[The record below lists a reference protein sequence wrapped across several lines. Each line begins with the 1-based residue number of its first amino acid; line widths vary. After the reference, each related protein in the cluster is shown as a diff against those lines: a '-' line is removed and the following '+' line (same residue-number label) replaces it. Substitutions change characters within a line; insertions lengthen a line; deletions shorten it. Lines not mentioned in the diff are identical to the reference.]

1 MLLRRAFY
9 FKGMVKDAAK
19 IPMVEQCQGGKVAR
33 RSKSA
38 NRNNVD
44 TGSITKISV
53 RGYKSIAEEF
63 SMEIRP
69 LTILSGANSSG
80 KSSALQPLLLLK
92 QTLETD
98 YDPCSLLINGPN
110 VQFTSA
116 ESQLLS
122 KLGNGERAETF
133 CVELEID
140 GDQCLAEVF
149 GSGSS
154 KGVELVEMTYEAGN
168 EKYTLRPEMSPEEV
182 TTLVP
187 RRLEEFREILM
198 DTLIDDED
206 EEQNGNDAEEG
217 QEFEWVVRQSKCF
230 LNFGLRF
237 ISNDEKRTLPE
248 TLPLPGATPGR
259 SFEGYI
265 RDIIHVPGLRGNP
278 SRTYKTTSVGPQ
290 FPGTFNNYVASI
302 VNFWDSNE
310 PHLLDK
316 LGQYLETL
324 GLTWK
329 AEANQ
334 LDDVQVELRVGRLPH
349 EADNGA
355 SDMVSIADVG
365 FGVSQTLPVL
375 VALLAAKPGQLVC
388 LEQPEIHLH
397 PRAQAAMAELLAEA
411 SKRGVRVVVETHS
424 DLLLLSLQTL
434 IAEGDLNPEKVKLH
448 WFSRTQDGKTRV
460 SSHDLDKQGSF
471 GNWPEDFSAIKLET
485 ESRYLDAV
493 ESSQSAN

>member
-1 MLLRRAFY
+1 MAKRLRS
-9 FKGMVKDAAK
+9 GSMKDTHTD
-19 IPMVEQCQGGKVAR
+19 G
-33 RSKSA
+33 
-38 NRNNVD
+38 
-44 TGSITKISV
+44 ITKISV
-53 RGYKSIAEEF
+53 RGYKSIAEEC

-98 YDPCSLLINGPN
+98 YDPGSLLINGPN

-122 KLGNGERAETF
+122 RLGSDERAEAF

-140 GDQCLAEVF
+140 GDQRLAEVF
-149 GSGSS
+149 GSGSN
-154 KGVELVEMTYEAGN
+154 KGVELVEMTYEGGE
-168 EKYTLRPEMSPEEV
+168 EKYTLRPNMTPEEV
-182 TTLVP
+182 SPLVP
-187 RRLEEFREILM
+187 RQLKEFRELLI
-198 DTLIDDED
+198 DTLIEDED
-206 EEQNGNDAEEG
+206 EHENEEREG
-217 QEFEWVVRQSKCF
+217 IQVEDGPDFEWVVRQSKCF
-230 LNFGLRF
+230 LSFGLQV
-237 ISNDEKRTLPE
+237 ISEDEKRTLPE
-248 TLPLPGATPGR
+248 TLPVPRARPGR
-259 SFEGYI
+259 SFEEYI
-265 RDIIHVPGLRGNP
+265 RDVIHVPGLRGNP

-302 VNFWDSNE
+302 VNFWGTNE
-310 PHLLDK
+310 PRLLNK

-329 AEANQ
+329 VQADQ

-349 EADNGA
+349 DVGSGA

-375 VALLAAKPGQLVC
+375 VALLAAKPGQLVY

-397 PRAQAAMAELLAEA
+397 PRAQAAMSRLLAEA
-411 SKRGVRVVVETHS
+411 SGRGVRVVVETHS
-424 DLLLLSLQTL
+424 DLLLLGLQTL
-434 IAEGDLNPEKVKLH
+434 IAEGELAPETVKLH
-448 WFSRTQDGKTRV
+448 WFSRHQDGKTRV
-460 SSHDLDKQGSF
+460 SSHDLDEQGSF
-471 GNWPEDFSAIKLET
+471 GDWPEDFSAIKLEA

-493 ESSQSAN
+493 ESHQGVS

>member
-1 MLLRRAFY
+1 M
-9 FKGMVKDAAK
+9 AK
-19 IPMVEQCQGGKVAR
+19 

-38 NRNNVD
+38 SMNNVH
-44 TGSITKISV
+44 TNSITKISV
-53 RGYKSIAEEF
+53 RGYKSIAEEC

-98 YDPCSLLINGPN
+98 YDPGSLLINGPN

-122 KLGNGERAETF
+122 KLGSGERAEAF

-140 GDQCLAEVF
+140 GDQRLTEVF
-149 GSGSS
+149 GSGSN
-154 KGVELVEMTYEAGN
+154 KGVELVEMTYEGRD
-168 EKYTLRPEMSPEEV
+168 EKYTLQPSMTPEEV
-182 TTLVP
+182 SPLVP
-187 RRLEEFREILM
+187 RQLKDFSELLV
-198 DTLIDDED
+198 DTLVENEDEDED
-206 EEQNGNDAEEG
+206 EERERKQTGERP
-217 QEFEWVVRQSKCF
+217 EFEWVVRQSKCF
-230 LNFGLRF
+230 LSFGLKLVRK
-237 ISNDEKRTLPE
+237 DEEDTWPE
-248 TLPLPGATPGR
+248 TLLLPGARPGR
-259 SFEGYI
+259 SFEEYI
-265 RDIIHVPGLRGNP
+265 RDVIHVPGLRGNP

-302 VNFWDSNE
+302 VNFWGTNE
-310 PHLLDK
+310 PRLLSK

-329 AEANQ
+329 VEAKQ

-349 EADNGA
+349 QADTGA

-375 VALLAAKPGQLVC
+375 VALLAAKPGQLVY

-397 PRAQAAMAELLAEA
+397 PRAQAAMAQLLADA
-411 SKRGVRVVVETHS
+411 SRRGVRVVVETHS
-424 DLLLLSLQTL
+424 DLLLLGLQTL
-434 IAEGDLNPEKVKLH
+434 IAEGNLNPEMVKLH
-448 WFSRTQDGKTRV
+448 WFSRLLDGKTQV
-460 SSHDLDKQGSF
+460 SSHDLDEQGSF
-471 GNWPEDFSAIKLET
+471 GDWPEDFSAIKIEA

-493 ESSQSAN
+493 ESH